1 VGPTNPPERKPLF
14 VFNGGFL
21 TQRRVRRI
29 LDLAGYD
36 IKLGKPTAD
45 QAIGIWGNS
54 PTAHRGT
61 KVAGKVGSPIVRV
74 EDALLRSVHPGRQG
88 DPALGLLIDK
98 TGVHFDPSKPS
109 DIETLLATHP
119 LDDTALLQRA
129 RHAIDALKYWHLS
142 KYNAFAPHLEPP
154 APGYVVVVDQ
164 TEGDA
169 SVVASGADRGTFQEM
184 LVYAQTEHPDAQI
197 LIKTHP
203 DTVAGDR
210 RGYYSDQDA
219 SARVQLYSDPVS
231 PWRLFEGARAVYTV
245 SSGLGFEAIFAGHK
259 PRVFGQPFYAGWG
272 LTEDQDCPTRR
283 TRNLTRAQLFAA
295 AMILYPTWYDP
306 YRDDLC
312 EVEDV
317 IATLAAQS
325 RAWREDCD
333 GWVATG
339 MRLWKRRPL
348 TQFFGSVNAPVFED
362 DPGKATEKANSLDRP
377 VMVWASKATEVDA
390 ARVEDGFLRSKGLGA
405 ELTPPLSLVIDDLG
419 IYYDPTR
426 ESRME
431 HLIAASVHLPEGALD
446 RAAKLRKR
454 LIDGKLSKYNLGGT
468 QPDLPAGHS
477 ILVPGQVED
486 DASIRLGAGDV
497 HTNLGLLQAVRRA
510 HPDAV
515 IIYKPHPD
523 VEAGLRPG
531 KLEPSK
537 ISELADVVAEN
548 ADPIALLAEVQ
559 EVWTMTSLLG
569 FEALLRDVPTTCLGT
584 PFYCGWGLTNDLG
597 RVPARR
603 RARPTLNGLIH
614 AALIDYPRYFDPVT
628 KQPTPVEVIVD
639 RLSTGDIPRTG
650 LALRLLAKAQG
661 LLASQAHLWR

>member
-1 VGPTNPPERKPLF
+1 MERQSLF

-29 LDLAGYD
+29 LDLAGFD
-36 IKLGKPTAD
+36 IRLGKPSEN

-61 KVAGKVGSPIVRV
+61 RVAETTGSPVIRV
-74 EDALLRSVHPGRQG
+74 EDALLRSVHPGRNG
-88 DPALGLLIDK
+88 DPACGLLIDRK
-98 TGVHFDPSKPS
+98 GVHFDPSKPS
-109 DIETLLATHP
+109 HIETLLATHP
-119 LDDTALLQRA
+119 LDDSALLRRA
-129 RHAIDALKYWHLS
+129 RHGIEAMTYWHLS

-164 TEGDA
+164 THGDA
-169 SVVASGADRGTFQEM
+169 SVTASGADRGTFQEM
-184 LVYAQTEHPDAQI
+184 LVHAQTEHPDARI

-203 DTVAGDR
+203 ETSAGHR
-210 RGYYSDQDA
+210 SGYYTDA
-219 SARVQLYSDPVS
+219 DTSERVQLFSDPIS
-231 PWRLFEGARAVYTV
+231 PWRLLEGARGVYTV

-272 LTEDQDCPTRR
+272 LTDDENPHPRR
-283 TRNLTRAQLFAA
+283 ARTLTRAQLFAA

-306 YRDDLC
+306 YRDRLC
-312 EVEDV
+312 ELEDV
-317 IATLAAQS
+317 IANLAAQA

-348 TQFFGSVNAPVFED
+348 TQFFGSVKAPVFVD
-362 DPGKATEKANSLDRP
+362 DPAKAGDRATALDRP
-377 VMVWASKATEVDA
+377 TMVWAGKASPDTDA
-390 ARVEDGFLRSKGLGA
+390 ARIEDGFLRSKGLGA
-405 ELTPPLSLVIDDLG
+405 DLTPPLSLVIDDLG

-426 ESRME
+426 ESRLE
-431 HLIAASVHLPEGALD
+431 HLIADAATLPDAALE
-446 RAAKLRKR
+446 RAAALKER
-454 LIDGKLSKYNLGGT
+454 LIKGGLSKYNLGGA
-468 QPDLPAGHS
+468 QRDMPEGHR

-486 DASIRLGAGDV
+486 DASIRLGTADIS
-497 HTNLGLLQAVRRA
+497 TNLALLKTTRQ
-510 HPDAV
+510 HNPDAL

-531 KLEPSK
+531 QVSPEDAHGF
-537 ISELADVVAEN
+537 ADVIADH
-548 ADPIALLAEVQ
+548 ADPIALLSEVQ

-569 FEALLRDVPTTCLGT
+569 FEALLRGIPTTCLGT
-584 PFYCGWGLTNDLG
+584 PFYCGWGLTRDLG

-603 RARPTLNGLIH
+603 RARPTLDGLIH
-614 AALIDYPRYFDPVT
+614 AALIDYPRYYDPLT
-628 KQPTPVEVIVD
+628 KQAAPVEVVVD
-639 RLSTGDIPRTG
+639 RLLSGHIPRSG

-661 LLASQAHLWR
+661 VLASQAHLWR